1 MLHAVSN
8 VVLHLAAPLAEAGCV
23 KPCAVAGGAAEVR
36 LKDGVAA
43 VGQKLHFL
51 VPAPVIAGG
60 RPTVRV
66 NDKREILAIAA
77 IGDGQVTV
85 DDQPVAGGVLDG
97 LHRRHLGGINPL
109 REVEQLFQLGFLPV
123 ADIEQVVGAD
133 GLLAVRMEKDAI
145 LLLGPVLDVVG
156 HAGQR
161 VVDDRLVF
169 LVILVK
175 PVGLRAV
182 GFVAHPKHLAGLVGH
197 DRRPGRHVKL
207 RMRED
212 HPAQFPLLEVELE
225 QCLLVSIGSGHVEDV
240 GVLSKAQRDD
250 GCAKV
255 T

>member
-1 MLHAVSN
+1 
-8 VVLHLAAPLAEAGCV
+8 
-23 KPCAVAGGAAEVR
+23 
-36 LKDGVAA
+36 
-43 VGQKLHFL
+43 
-51 VPAPVIAGG
+51 
-60 RPTVRV
+60 
-66 NDKREILAIAA
+66 
-77 IGDGQVTV
+77 
-85 DDQPVAGGVLDG
+85 
-97 LHRRHLGGINPL
+97 
-109 REVEQLFQLGFLPV
+109 
-123 ADIEQVVGAD
+123 
-133 GLLAVRMEKDAI
+133 MEKDAI

-240 GVLSKAQRDD
+240 WVLSKTQRDD

-255 T
+255 TGINLLPIRLGIPPMKDGPSEAVLGNPDADDFITVSDELQNVTPIEDNPFFLCCECIEPDDIPVESTILTKSPTAFAHLD